1 MMRHQHYTAPE
12 LSTFHLD
19 EASYTL
25 LNTSPKKHITNQA
38 NGVDINGNNDE
49 ADAHNACAKE
59 FMFLDED
66 DFDDS
71 E

>member
-1 MMRHQHYTAPE
+1 MKHQQYTAPE
-12 LSTFHLD
+12 LITIHLD
-19 EASYTL
+19 EAACTL
-25 LNTSPKKHITNQA
+25 LSVSPVKQ
-38 NGVDINGNNDE
+38 INKENNVNIIGSTEED
-49 ADAHNACAKE
+49 DAHNACAKG

>member
-1 MMRHQHYTAPE
+1 MKQYTAPI
-12 LSTFHLD
+12 LTIIHLG
-19 EASYTL
+19 EPANTL
-25 LNTSPKKHITNQA
+25 LSVSPVKQ
-38 NGVDINGNNDE
+38 INKENNVNIIGSTEED
-49 ADAHNACAKE
+49 DAHNACSKG

>member
-1 MMRHQHYTAPE
+1 MKQYTAPT
-12 LSTFHLD
+12 LTIIHLG
-19 EASYTL
+19 ETACTL
-25 LNTSPKKHITNQA
+25 LSSSSVKQ
-38 NGVDINGNNDE
+38 INKENNVNIIGSTEED
-49 ADAHNACAKE
+49 DAHNACAKK

>member
-1 MMRHQHYTAPE
+1 MKQYTVPT
-12 LSTFHLD
+12 LTIIHLD
-19 EASYTL
+19 EAACTL
-25 LNTSPKKHITNQA
+25 LSASPVKQ
-38 NGVDINGNNDE
+38 INEENNVNIIGGTDE
-49 ADAHNACAKE
+49 GDAHDACAKE

>member
-1 MMRHQHYTAPE
+1 MKHQQYTAPE
-12 LSTFHLD
+12 LITIHLD
-19 EASYTL
+19 EAACTL
-25 LNTSPKKHITNQA
+25 LSASSVKQ
-38 NGVDINGNNDE
+38 INKENNVNIIGSTEDD
-49 ADAHNACAKE
+49 DAHNACSKG

>member
-1 MMRHQHYTAPE
+1 MKQYTAPK
-12 LSTFHLD
+12 LTIIHLG
-19 EASYTL
+19 ETANTL
-25 LNTSPKKHITNQA
+25 LSASSVKQ
-38 NGVDINGNNDE
+38 INKENNVNIIGSTEED
-49 ADAHNACAKE
+49 DAHNACSKG

>member
-1 MMRHQHYTAPE
+1 MKQYTAPKLTIIHLGE
-12 LSTFHLD
+12 TANTFLS
-19 EASYTL
+19 AS
-25 LNTSPKKHITNQA
+25 SVKQ
-38 NGVDINGNNDE
+38 INKENHVNIIGSTE
-49 ADAHNACAKE
+49 EEDAHHACSKG

>member
-1 MMRHQHYTAPE
+1 MRHQQYTAPK
-12 LSTFHLD
+12 LTTIHLG
-19 EASYTL
+19 EAVYTL

-38 NGVDINGNNDE
+38 DGVDINGNNDE
-49 ADAHNACAKE
+49 GDAHDACAKK

-66 DFDDS
+66 DFDDW

>member
-1 MMRHQHYTAPE
+1 MRHQHYTAPE
-12 LSTFHLD
+12 LTSFHLD
-19 EASYTL
+19 EAAYTL

-38 NGVDINGNNDE
+38 EGVDINGNNDE
-49 ADAHNACAKE
+49 DDDHNACSKG
-59 FMFLDED
+59 FMFWDED

>member
-1 MMRHQHYTAPE
+1 MRHQHYTAPE

-25 LNTSPKKHITNQA
+25 LNTSPKKHITEN
-38 NGVDINGNNDE
+38 NDINVIGSPEED
-49 ADAHNACAKE
+49 DAHDACAKE

>member
-1 MMRHQHYTAPE
+1 MAPK
-12 LSTFHLD
+12 LTIIYLD
-19 EASYTL
+19 EAACTL
-25 LNTSPKKHITNQA
+25 LSASSVKQ
-38 NGVDINGNNDE
+38 INKEDNVNIIGSTEED
-49 ADAHNACAKE
+49 DAHNACSKG